1 MKRLL
6 AATETLPITVRY
18 SFTLQIRYVCVA
30 FNLSKSERQL
40 NGVKNSDEMFSER
53 NFTFVTN
60 LNQQLLHSV
69 ANSHQTRYESG
80 TGWVRISLP

>member
-6 AATETLPITVRY
+6 AATEILPITVCY
-18 SFTLQIRYVCVA
+18 SFTLQICYIFVA
-30 FNLSKSERQL
+30 FNLSKSERQH

-53 NFTFVTN
+53 NFTFVTK

-69 ANSHQTRYESG
+69 ANSHQMRYESG